1 MTYQAKRMTY
11 QTKRMTASF
20 STCLSCT
27 QAARHVLQRSLD
39 TSRKASALISR
50 DLDEAK
56 RQIRVLEGKVREG
69 KCAEGSVIK
78 RSA

>member
-1 MTYQAKRMTY
+1 M
-11 QTKRMTASF
+11 
-20 STCLSCT
+20 
-27 QAARHVLQRSLD
+27 LQRSLD

-69 KCAEGSVIK
+69 SVGRRRCSEGAQEKSVGEVLLGKTRRMDCVIEGTF
-78 RSA
+78 